1 VVIVF
6 GAVVGLITLLARRS
20 LWRAFTRTVIL
31 LLLLTIGAAAAVLI
45 AGPHWPWVAASLVL
59 LAVVG
64 VGWKTVRWARSV
76 HAVAIARLAWL
87 GWNVVIDARDTWA
100 WARAHRPVPPTS
112 S

>member
-1 VVIVF
+1 VVIVV
-6 GAVVGLITLLARRS
+6 GAVVGLVTLLARRS
-20 LWRAFTRTVIL
+20 LLRAITRTL
-31 LLLLTIGAAAAVLI
+31 LLFALLMLVAGAAMLI
-45 AGPHWPWVAASLVL
+45 AGPRWPWVAASVVL
-59 LAVVG
+59 LVVVG

-87 GWNVVIDARDTWA
+87 GWNVVMDVRDTRA